1 MLDTRVP
8 YDKSTVIWS
17 PDGELVQLSYARRAS
32 EKGLSAIGMI
42 LDDNTILLAGRT
54 KLDELVETQSKI
66 KVVDN
71 GLYLLASGLSSDS
84 NLLLSQSR
92 LISQRHSLIYGEII
106 GPEALARQ
114 LGDIMA
120 RHTLSGGLRAF
131 GASLLIAG
139 FDPAGKKPKILFV
152 DNGGSFFSA
161 KAYASGQD
169 SEKIVSYFREHY
181 KAGISAE
188 GGKKLVLDAINFT
201 ITDANKKI
209 KEEDLEFQ
217 LVKPAEDSDW

>member
-42 LDDNTILLAGRT
+42 LDDQTILLAGRT

-66 KVVDN
+66 KLVDR

-92 LISQRHSLIYGEII
+92 LISQRHTLIYGEII
-106 GPEALARQ
+106 GPEALGRQ
-114 LGDIMA
+114 LGDLMA

-139 FDPAGKKPKILFV
+139 FNPNDKKPKILFV

-169 SEKIVSYFREHY
+169 NEKIVSYFREHY
-181 KAGISAE
+181 KNGMTE
-188 GGKKLVLDAINFT
+188 EQGKKLVLDAINIT
-201 ITDANKKI
+201 ITDVNKKI

-217 LVKPAEDSDW
+217 LIKPAENSDW